1 MKIDKLPIGS
11 NTMCVQ
17 VVSSN
22 TNHIVYCLDE
32 NVDVIQVTSISEAT
46 VDEVVAII
54 PHMVIIVLDPHKVFN
69 MMCGF
74 KLRAGHI
81 FEPDFYPYDHLAWR
95 YFLDKEKLLIV
106 REMAKQKN
114 VANYESS
121 KEHQQKKHRITDYI
135 FARPTPI
142 EQRDEAAHQR
152 MVEAR
157 RYELGALQ
165 NWIV

>member
-1 MKIDKLPIGS
+1 MKIDKLPIDS

-22 TNHIVYCLDE
+22 TNHIVYCFDE
-32 NVDVIQVTSISEAT
+32 NADVIQVTSISEAT

-81 FEPDFYPYDHLAWR
+81 FEPDFYPYNHIAWR

-121 KEHQQKKHRITDYI
+121 KEHQQKKHSK
-135 FARPTPI
+135 
-142 EQRDEAAHQR
+142 
-152 MVEAR
+152 R
-157 RYELGALQ
+157 RNDDKYLFHNTLL
-165 NWIV
+165 